1 MDLRQLNTFLQVAE
15 LGSVSR
21 ASDRLRIAQPALSR
35 QVRLLEEELGVPLFA
50 RHGRGMQLTPAGE
63 ALRARAGAILRQV
76 EEARADLMDRAGTVR
91 GRVVFGLTPTV
102 GAVLATR
109 LIERFLAEHPQVTLR
124 VVHAFS
130 GYLLEWLQAGEL
142 DIAVTYGGLTAAGV
156 RQTPLLIEG
165 MCLVAAAEAGL
176 SPHRAVPFADVA
188 ARRLVLPG
196 PAHGLRKLVEAAA
209 RDQGLALNVAVE
221 ADDLEVLK
229 DLAQRRLGATVLPL
243 AAVRAAVDRQLLS
256 AAPIIDPQITR
267 KLVVVEPLGRPVSS
281 AVTHFS
287 QALRAEVAQMVE
299 AGLWNGQLLADT

>member
-1 MDLRQLNTFLQVAE
+1 M
-15 LGSVSR
+15 S
-21 ASDRLRIAQPALSR
+21 
-35 QVRLLEEELGVPLFA
+35 LFA

-130 GYLLEWLQAGEL
+130 GYLLEWLQGEL
-142 DIAVTYGGLTAAGV
+142 DIAVTYGGLTATGV

-165 MCLVAAAEAGL
+165 MCLVAAADAGL

-188 ARRLVLPG
+188 AHRLVLPG

-229 DLAQRRLGATVLPL
+229 DLAQRRLGATVCPL

-267 KLVVVEPLGRPVSS
+267 KLVVVGEARPPGFQRGDPFGPDVAGRGGADGRGRAVERAIACGDIEHRHSWKPILIPLYRRSC
-281 AVTHFS
+281 H
-287 QALRAEVAQMVE
+287 
-299 AGLWNGQLLADT
+299 